1 MTLPISIASLFHGK
15 AVEWE
20 RLEFK
25 EGWNPLEVLHT
36 LCAFANDFHNLGGGY
51 IVVGVAQ
58 KDGQPVL
65 PPVGLAAARLDAIQR
80 EILNLGHSAMQPSY
94 HPIVVP
100 EVVDGKN
107 ILILWAPGGQTRPY
121 KAKLRLGKD
130 CKDWGYFIRK
140 GSSTVRAKGPDE
152 TELLSL
158 AATVP
163 FDDRINQR
171 ATLNDLSREL
181 IVGFLAE
188 VGSPLA
194 GPARTLAMP
203 ELGRQMNIV
212 DGPRE
217 ALLPRNVGLL
227 FFNAEPHR
235 YFPATQI
242 DVVWFPEGAGGDKFT
257 EKIFRGPLSR
267 MAREAL
273 DFIRRNYISE
283 TVIKR
288 PDRAEATRVANF
300 PYAAI
305 EEAVANA
312 VYHRSYE
319 EREPIEVRISADELV
334 VLSYPGPD
342 RSVRLEQLRAGRAL
356 PRRYRNRR
364 IGEFLKELGMT
375 EGRSTGIPKILH
387 AMELNGS
394 PPPEFEFDEDHSY
407 FMVRLP
413 VHPQARS
420 IESAQGTDE
429 GAQPKVQ
436 SESRLESR
444 LESALAAKVLLLL
457 RNSEMGKAGMA
468 SGLGHKTVSGE
479 LHKQVKRLLGLDL
492 IAMTIPDKPNSRL
505 QRYRL
510 TAKGRE
516 LLASLGGE
524 GA

>member
-1 MTLPISIASLFHGK
+1 MSGLLRAG
-15 AVEWE
+15 AV
-20 RLEFK
+20 
-25 EGWNPLEVLHT
+25 
-36 LCAFANDFHNLGGGY
+36 
-51 IVVGVAQ
+51 
-58 KDGQPVL
+58 
-65 PPVGLAAARLDAIQR
+65 
-80 EILNLGHSAMQPSY
+80 SAHPST
-94 HPIVVP
+94 
-100 EVVDGKN
+100 G
-107 ILILWAPGGQTRPY
+107 APGGQTRPY

-130 CKDWGYFIRK
+130 CF
-140 GSSTVRAKGPDE
+140 
-152 TELLSL
+152 
-158 AATVP
+158 
-163 FDDRINQR
+163 
-171 ATLNDLSREL
+171 
-181 IVGFLAE
+181 
-188 VGSPLA
+188 
-194 GPARTLAMP
+194 
-203 ELGRQMNIV
+203 
-212 DGPRE
+212 
-217 ALLPRNVGLL
+217 
-227 FFNAEPHR
+227 
-235 YFPATQI
+235 FPATQI

-257 EKIFRGPLSR
+257 EKIFRAPLSR

-273 DFIRRNYISE
+273 DYIRRNYISE
-283 TVIKR
+283 TVIKH
-288 PDRAEATRVANF
+288 PDRAEVTRMANF

-387 AMELNGS
+387 AMEQNGS

-407 FMVRLP
+407 FMVRLL

-429 GAQPKVQ
+429 GALPKAQ
-436 SESRLESR
+436 SESR
-444 LESALAAKVLLLL
+444 LESALAAKVLRLLK
-457 RNSEMGKAGMA
+457 NSEMGKAGMA

-492 IAMTIPDKPNSRL
+492 IEMTIPDKPNSRL

-524 GA
+524 GV